1 MRSGGEFYEQFL
13 DDYFAECDEHLATVR
28 RVVLDVESGH
38 ANESDRQAL
47 LRALHTLKGLS
58 GMVGLVAAEQVAHL
72 MEEILR
78 ADRLTGGEF
87 DTMVEA
93 LFVGTALL
101 EACVV
106 SRRTA
111 TPVPDISAF
120 EARVRAALAETPRE
134 SPGRQLV
141 TVHKTSPART
151 ETTSVR
157 QRFTFT
163 PSAELASRGI
173 TVEKVRSRLV
183 DLGDIISA
191 APRVVSGR
199 LLFDFDV
206 ALHAGAEPPDS
217 WRSEGLD
224 WEVLPQAA
232 PSDTPAVGGGAQP
245 APTTRFA
252 AATTNAVRVDLS
264 RLDELMRL
272 VGELVVSR
280 ARLEDSIGRVLAK
293 TDFDMSAVTEINDTV
308 EHQLRAL
315 RDGITRIRLV
325 PVGEVFERL
334 RFAVRDVARE
344 AGKSIRVEI
353 VGQETEIDKLVVD
366 RILEPLL
373 HIVRNAVSHGI
384 EKPHAREAAGKPSE
398 GTVMLRARAAG
409 DRIIVE
415 VEDDGAG
422 IDTTALVE
430 RARAG
435 GLMTSDVLAGDA
447 LLDLLCAPGLS
458 TREAADLTSG
468 RGMGMDIAQ
477 STIRG
482 LGGELSV
489 RTVAGEGTCF
499 SMELPLTLM
508 IADALL
514 LDVGGHTMALPQIAL
529 REIVELESNA
539 ITTLE
544 HNEVISYRGRVMP
557 LVRLTRVFHLADR
570 APAKHHVLVVGTD
583 TQVVGLVVDRVLGLR
598 EIVVHSL
605 TDPLV
610 AVSGISGATELPDGR
625 VSLILDASALAR
637 AHRRRG
643 ETKALPNATP
653 QWRASTM
660 ASHATI
666 G

>member
-1 MRSGGEFYEQFL
+1 
-13 DDYFAECDEHLATVR
+13 
-28 RVVLDVESGH
+28 
-38 ANESDRQAL
+38 
-47 LRALHTLKGLS
+47 
-58 GMVGLVAAEQVAHL
+58 LVDA
-72 MEEILR
+72 R
-78 ADRLTGGEF
+78 
-87 DTMVEA
+87 
-93 LFVGTALL
+93 
-101 EACVV
+101 
-106 SRRTA
+106 A
-111 TPVPDISAF
+111 TP
-120 EARVRAALAETPRE
+120 
-134 SPGRQLV
+134 Q
-141 TVHKTSPART
+141 
-151 ETTSVR
+151 
-157 QRFTFT
+157 
-163 PSAELASRGI
+163 SRY
-173 TVEKVRSRLV
+173 
-183 DLGDIISA
+183 
-191 APRVVSGR
+191 
-199 LLFDFDV
+199 
-206 ALHAGAEPPDS
+206 
-217 WRSEGLD
+217 
-224 WEVLPQAA
+224 
-232 PSDTPAVGGGAQP
+232 
-245 APTTRFA
+245 A

-280 ARLEDSIGRVLAK
+280 ARLEDSIGRVVGQ
-293 TDFDMSAVTEINDTV
+293 TDLDLSAVTEINATV

-315 RDGITRIRLV
+315 REGITRIRLV

-344 AGKSIRVEI
+344 AGKSIDIEI

-373 HIVRNAVSHGI
+373 HIVRNAASHGI
-384 EKPHAREAAGKPSE
+384 ERPHEREAAGKPSQ
-398 GTVMLRARAAG
+398 GTVTLRARAAG
-409 DRIIVE
+409 DRIVVE

-422 IDTTALVE
+422 IDTAALME
-430 RARAG
+430 RARSG
-435 GLMTSDVLAGDA
+435 GMLTPTDVVVGDG

-458 TREAADLTSG
+458 TRDGADLTSG

-477 STIRG
+477 TTIRG

-489 RTVAGEGTCF
+489 RTAAGEGTCF

-514 LDVGGHTMALPQIAL
+514 LDVAGQTMALPQIAL
-529 REIVELESNA
+529 REIIELESSA

-570 APAKHHVLVVGTD
+570 APAKAHVLVVGTD

-598 EIVVHSL
+598 EIVVHAL

-610 AVSGISGATELPDGR
+610 AVPGISGATELPDGR

-643 ETKALPNATP
+643 DTRAALPNAAP

-660 ASHATI
+660 ASHVTT